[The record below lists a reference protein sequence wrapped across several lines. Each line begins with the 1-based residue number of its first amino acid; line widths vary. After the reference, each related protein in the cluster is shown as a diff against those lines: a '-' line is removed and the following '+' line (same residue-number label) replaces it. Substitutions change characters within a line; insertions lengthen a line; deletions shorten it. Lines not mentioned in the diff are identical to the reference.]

1 MKKKWIIPVI
11 LVVLLGGGAIRW
23 HFVSAK
29 KESKSV
35 VAAKHENQTPE
46 QSAPLVEKQPLGFTP
61 DTFAQLQTIDQETIR
76 DLVQKVRRLGDPQVT
91 PADCSL
97 LTLEDAHYALTSF
110 WDPDYIRDPNVW
122 KAPVADNLWDPS
134 LKADIAK
141 PGAWMV
147 AMLTESK
154 ESDMSGVALRWGA
167 PPTTL
172 TPPPVTQ
179 SEPIAQA
186 CNLGWNEI
194 LKQNYSF
201 FSFVKVTAVQNKL
214 QLHFTIVKVDKP
226 QKVVV
231 TVPINGTYKSWSL
244 GKTSIQDE

>member
-1 MKKKWIIPVI
+1 MKKKWIFSVI
-11 LVVLLGGGAIRW
+11 LIALFAGIIRW
-23 HFVSAK
+23 HFVSTK
-29 KESKSV
+29 KESKPI
-35 VAAKHENQTPE
+35 VATNHENQTPQ
-46 QSAPLVEKQPLGFTP
+46 QSAPLVEKQSLVFTP
-61 DTFAQLQTIDQETIR
+61 DTFSQLKTIDQETIR
-76 DLVQKVRRLGDPQVT
+76 DLVQQVRRLGDPQVT

-97 LTLEDAHYALTSF
+97 LTLEDAHYAITSF

-122 KAPVADNLWDPS
+122 KAPVADNLWNPS

-141 PGAWMV
+141 HGAWMV

-172 TPPPVTQ
+172 APPPVTQ
-179 SEPIAQA
+179 AEPIAQA
-186 CNLGWNEI
+186 CNLGWNEL

-201 FSFVKVTAVQNKL
+201 FSFVKATAVQNKL

-226 QKVVV
+226 QKLVI
-231 TVPINGTYKSWSL
+231 TVPINGTYKSWTL
-244 GKTSIQDE
+244 GKITIQDE

>member
-1 MKKKWIIPVI
+1 MKKKWIIPI
-11 LVVLLGGGAIRW
+11 LLVVLLVGAVLSW

-29 KESKSV
+29 KESMP
-35 VAAKHENQTPE
+35 VAANHENQTPQ
-46 QSAPLVEKQPLGFTP
+46 QSASGVEQQPSGFTQN
-61 DTFAQLQTIDQETIR
+61 TFAQLQTIDQETIR

-97 LTLEDAHYALTSF
+97 LTLEDAHYAITSF

-122 KAPVADNLWDPS
+122 KAPVADNLWDPT

-154 ESDMSGVALRWGA
+154 ESNMSGVVLRWGA
-167 PPTTL
+167 PPATL
-172 TPPPVTQ
+172 APPPVTQ
-179 SEPIAQA
+179 TEPIAQA
-186 CNLGWNEI
+186 CNLAWNEL
-194 LKQNYSF
+194 LKQKYQF
-201 FSFVKVTAVQNKL
+201 FSFVKATAVQNKL
-214 QLHFTIVKVDKP
+214 QLHFTVVKADKP

-231 TVPINGTYKSWSL
+231 TVPIKGTYKSWSL
-244 GKTSIQDE
+244 GTLSIQAE